1 MKGKHMSNPN
11 PAPQKGTHIYKLV
24 DRSGSME
31 SIAGD
36 VIGGFNHFLREQQAN
51 GDDARI
57 TVIQFDSQNPAE
69 VIAAGIPIR
78 EMTEMTSQTFI
89 PRGGTPLLDAT
100 GSIISR
106 ARAEAVARKAAN
118 LPEEDIIIVTITD
131 GEENQSVEYSLQQV
145 RDLIGVCE
153 SAGWVFVYLSAA
165 LDAYGD
171 AQRMGVHSG
180 ATQQFSHSADGSRRG
195 FDSLSRNMVNLREKK
210 RRGEYY
216 DSSTFFETGKD
227 AEDE

>member
-1 MKGKHMSNPN
+1 
-11 PAPQKGTHIYKLV
+11 
-24 DRSGSME
+24 
-31 SIAGD
+31 
-36 VIGGFNHFLREQQAN
+36 
-51 GDDARI
+51 
-57 TVIQFDSQNPAE
+57 
-69 VIAAGIPIR
+69 
-78 EMTEMTSQTFI
+78 
-89 PRGGTPLLDAT
+89 
-100 GSIISR
+100 
-106 ARAEAVARKAAN
+106 
-118 LPEEDIIIVTITD
+118 
-131 GEENQSVEYSLQQV
+131 
-145 RDLIGVCE
+145 VCE